1 MKPLECVYAYISGDA
16 CSFKPYQSLA
26 LFIRKR
32 DPRFKA
38 FKNAQAKTPA
48 NPVPKP
54 SVGQHSPVTST
65 FVEQEWQQSRTNP
78 EDHADLE
85 WGLAEDDSE
94 EYECVVCGKSFQSE
108 AGWLSHERSKKHMK
122 EVEK

>member
-1 MKPLECVYAYISGDA
+1 MFSSDIGTQP
-16 CSFKPYQSLA
+16 FQTLA
-26 LFIRKR
+26 LFLRKR

-38 FKNAQAKTPA
+38 YKDAQAKITTTPSS
-48 NPVPKP
+48 KP
-54 SVGQHSPVTST
+54 SAAPGSPIAAK
-65 FVEQEWQQSRTNP
+65 FVEQEWQRSRTNA

-85 WGLAEDDSE
+85 WGLAEGDEE
-94 EYECVVCGKSFQSE
+94 EYECVVCDKSFQSE